1 MSDLVNGVVLSS
13 NPIRIKGE
21 VLDLRGQQY
30 GELTVIDFSKKD
42 KQGRAI
48 WKCLCSCGVTK
59 DIRAQS
65 LRSGAVISCG
75 HIARQ
80 KSAKRMSCLNRTKD
94 GASREDWYS
103 NYNSMCH
110 RILHGTQED
119 KKYYNS
125 ARINGVLLEPAWID
139 DPWMFYDEIGSKPG
153 SDYTIDRID
162 SHKGYIPGNVRWAN
176 KHTQSVNQ
184 DRKPQGQSGYVG
196 IQIYEKGVNRRS
208 RDRYL
213 AFISVNGKKINLGTY
228 LHLENAMRVR
238 YDAEE
243 KYGYH
248 HTFKRPKGELVSEP
262 DYTFGEHPGITYDK
276 ERKSW
281 RATFSYDANPRK
293 HKYLGSYDTLETAQQ
308 ALNNATQMYKAGNR
322 RFLNDRQRSR
332 DGIIAI
338 SPEGKEYE
346 FDSIADFHRQMNCK
360 INLNRILKNGG
371 NVTSKKSK
379 FYQWCFKRKQLYNID
394 EGLLV
399 A

>member
-1 MSDLVNGVVLSS
+1 MVLNS
-13 NPIRIKGE
+13 NPIRVKGE

-59 DIRAQS
+59 DIRAQG

-125 ARINGVLLEPAWID
+125 ERINGVLLEPAWID

-153 SDYTIDRID
+153 PDYTIDRID
-162 SHKGYIPGNVRWAN
+162 SHKGYIPWNVRWAN

-184 DRKPQGQSGYVG
+184 DRRPQGKVVMWEFKYVRKVSTEEAE
-196 IQIYEKGVNRRS
+196 IATRHLLVLTVRKLILEHICSLKTQCVCVMTPKKNMVTIIHLSALRVNLFLNQI
-208 RDRYL
+208 
-213 AFISVNGKKINLGTY
+213 IHLG
-228 LHLENAMRVR
+228 N
-238 YDAEE
+238 
-243 KYGYH
+243 
-248 HTFKRPKGELVSEP
+248 
-262 DYTFGEHPGITYDK
+262 
-276 ERKSW
+276 
-281 RATFSYDANPRK
+281 
-293 HKYLGSYDTLETAQQ
+293 TLELPMTKRENPGEQHSHMT
-308 ALNNATQMYKAGNR
+308 LT
-322 RFLNDRQRSR
+322 LES
-332 DGIIAI
+332 I
-338 SPEGKEYE
+338 S
-346 FDSIADFHRQMNCK
+346 
-360 INLNRILKNGG
+360 ILVVMIRWKPP
-371 NVTSKKSK
+371 SK
-379 FYQWCFKRKQLYNID
+379 L
-394 EGLLV
+394 
-399 A
+399 